1 MTSTQPKTVV
11 VFGATGTQGGSVAKA
26 LLKDPRTAQQFK
38 VKAVTRNPSNPAA
51 KALADLEDKESLKS
65 VLAGAYALFLVTS
78 FWDKMDAALEEQQ
91 GKNVA
96 DVAKELNIQ
105 HFVWSSLPY
114 VSKVSG
120 NKYTAAAHFDHK
132 AAVDDYLRSLSLP
145 YTVVRLGVY
154 TSEIISN
161 FIAPLPIDPPSY
173 GLFFPGSASESTLLP
188 IIDPNA
194 DLGKFVNSI
203 LLSPEKT
210 IGHSF
215 NVAEKLYTLGQITQ
229 ILQQQGLR
237 VNLHPIDLQT
247 FKAGLAAKGLPES
260 FQTTMQHVLGYI
272 VEYGYFHGESI
283 DQALE
288 LVTES
293 LTSFEDAAK
302 ADSTFNQLLKQQ

>member
-1 MTSTQPKTVV
+1 M
-11 VFGATGTQGGSVAKA
+11 F
-26 LLKDPRTAQQFK
+26 F
-38 VKAVTRNPSNPAA
+38 
-51 KALADLEDKESLKS
+51 
-65 VLAGAYALFLVTS
+65 
-78 FWDKMDAALEEQQ
+78 
-91 GKNVA
+91 
-96 DVAKELNIQ
+96 
-105 HFVWSSLPY
+105 
-114 VSKVSG
+114 KVSG

-161 FIAPLPIDPPSY
+161 FIAPIPIDPPSY

-188 IIDPNA
+188 IIDPTA

-203 LLSPEKT
+203 LLNPEKT

-288 LVTES
+288 VS
-293 LTSFEDAAK
+293 VHG
-302 ADSTFNQLLKQQ
+302 LLLSYHI

>member
-1 MTSTQPKTVV
+1 M
-11 VFGATGTQGGSVAKA
+11 
-26 LLKDPRTAQQFK
+26 
-38 VKAVTRNPSNPAA
+38 
-51 KALADLEDKESLKS
+51 
-65 VLAGAYALFLVTS
+65 
-78 FWDKMDAALEEQQ
+78 
-91 GKNVA
+91 
-96 DVAKELNIQ
+96 Q

-114 VSKVSG
+114 ISKGKNQNYLSCNTPHYPFLTSYMHISFANFFFLQVSG

-132 AAVDDYLRSLSLP
+132 AAVDDYLRALSLP

-161 FIAPLPIDPPSY
+161 FVSPLPIDHPSY
-173 GLFFPGSASESTLLP
+173 GLFFPGAASESTLLP
-188 IIDPNA
+188 IIDPTA

-203 LLSPEKT
+203 LLNPEKT

-215 NVAEKLYTLGQITQ
+215 NVAENLYTLEQITQ

-237 VNLHPIDLQT
+237 VNLHLIDMQT

-260 FQTTMQHVLGYI
+260 FQTTMQHVVEYI

-288 LVTES
+288 VS
-293 LTSFEDAAK
+293 VHG
-302 ADSTFNQLLKQQ
+302 LLFFPITYD

>member
-1 MTSTQPKTVV
+1 M
-11 VFGATGTQGGSVAKA
+11 
-26 LLKDPRTAQQFK
+26 LLIQFF
-38 VKAVTRNPSNPAA
+38 
-51 KALADLEDKESLKS
+51 LE
-65 VLAGAYALFLVTS
+65 
-78 FWDKMDAALEEQQ
+78 
-91 GKNVA
+91 
-96 DVAKELNIQ
+96 
-105 HFVWSSLPY
+105 
-114 VSKVSG
+114 VSG

-132 AAVDDYLRSLSLP
+132 AAVDDYLRSLSVP

-188 IIDPNA
+188 IIDPTA

-203 LLSPEKT
+203 LLNPEKT

-272 VEYGYFHGESI
+272 VEYGYFHGENI

-288 LVTES
+288 VSVHGPLLS
-293 LTSFEDAAK
+293 LLYMTRADPYSINSSSLNHSSPSEILRRRIPRLISF
-302 ADSTFNQLLKQQ
+302 